1 MLKEKSGTRQSPDGR
16 PVMGFAD
23 LMAHLDTMTRGTM
36 RVPLR
41 PKHRFTLCSMPIPAW
56 ETAFRLLDIN
66 PMRAQ

>member
-23 LMAHLDTMTRGTM
+23 LMAHLGRMTRGTM

-41 PKHRFTLCSMPIPAW
+41 PKHRFTLGSMPTRLGRP
-56 ETAFRLLDIN
+56 FRLLDIN